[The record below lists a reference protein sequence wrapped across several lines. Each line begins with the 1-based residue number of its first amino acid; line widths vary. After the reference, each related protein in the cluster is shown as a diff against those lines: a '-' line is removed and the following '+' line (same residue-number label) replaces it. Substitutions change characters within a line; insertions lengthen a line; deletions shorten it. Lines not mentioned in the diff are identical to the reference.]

1 MGMINPTQENRLLSL
16 QTPLGKDTIIPSSF
30 SGCEKFSSLFDFK
43 ISTVSTNQNI
53 KPEQLLGKSVTLS
66 ISRPKSDPRVF
77 NGIVTTFS
85 ASYAVVSNLRAYEL
99 TLRPKAWLLT
109 KTSDCK
115 IFQNKTVLQI
125 TDSIFSDNQITNY
138 KKQGITGSH
147 PSRDY
152 CVQYQETDFDFLCRI
167 WAEEGIYFYFDH
179 KNNDHTLVLS
189 DSVNGY
195 CDCLDKSVIHAPTIQ
210 NDTLSINK
218 WDNDSVF
225 VSGKYTLNDYNF
237 EQPTTNLTATTVTTL
252 SNSQF
257 KSWELYN
264 YPGNYTQ
271 KNDGQS
277 LSRYR
282 MEQVESAYAVAK
294 GDGNY
299 RGLMPGAKFT
309 MEQHEVKSEEKKKY
323 VLTSVEHTAIDESHL
338 GNTTIES
345 SYSNKFEAI
354 PATTVF
360 RPPPVTRRPLIPGPQ
375 TAKVV
380 GPSGEDIYCDKYGR
394 IRVQFH
400 WDRDGKNNENSSC
413 WIRVAQVFAGANW
426 GTIYT
431 PRVGME
437 VIVAFLD
444 GDPDQPL
451 VVGSVYNADNMPP
464 YTLPGQKTQS
474 GIKTRST
481 TQGTSSTYNEMRIE
495 DLKNSELFYFRAQK
509 DFQRE
514 VMNNDTLSVSNDQTI
529 TITKNRSLTVSEGNM
544 STTISKGN
552 ESKTVSAGNQSTTVS
567 KGNVTTDI
575 NSGNYNL
582 TLGTGSANVKCNG
595 GSILLQAASSITL
608 KVGANEIVIS
618 QSGVTIKGTMVQ
630 STATGTSKISGAIVQ
645 VSASGMAK
653 VAGATVMIN

>member
-1 MGMINPTQENRLLSL
+1 MSDIEPNQKDRLLSL
-16 QTPLGKDTIIPSSF
+16 QTPLGKDTILPTDF
-30 SGCEKFSSLFDFK
+30 SAKEGLSELFDFK
-43 ISTVSTNQNI
+43 ISAVSNQQNI
-53 KPEQLLGKSVTLS
+53 LPDQILGKSVTLS
-66 ISRPKSDPRVF
+66 IARPKSNPRIF

-85 ASYAVVSNLRAYEL
+85 ASYAVVSNLRAYQL

-125 TDSIFSDNQITNY
+125 TDSIFSENQITNY

-179 KNNDHTLVLS
+179 QNNEHTLVLS

-195 CDCLDKSVIHAPTIQ
+195 CDCLDKSVNHAPKIQ
-210 NDTLSINK
+210 NDTISINK

-237 EQPTTNLTATTVTTL
+237 EQPTTNLTSTTVTTL

-271 KNDGQS
+271 KNDGQN

-282 MEQVESAYAVAK
+282 MEQVESAYAVVK
-294 GDGNY
+294 GEGNY
-299 RGLMPGAKFT
+299 RGFMPGAKFT
-309 MEQHEVKSEEKKKY
+309 MEQHEVKAEEKKKY
-323 VLTSVEHTAIDESHL
+323 VLSSVEHLAVDESHL
-338 GNTTIES
+338 GNTTRES

-360 RPPPVTRRPLIPGPQ
+360 RPLPVTRRPLIPGPQ

-394 IRVQFH
+394 IRVQFF

-431 PRVGME
+431 PRIGME

-464 YTLPGQKTQS
+464 YALPGQKTQS

-481 TQGTSSTYNEMRIE
+481 TKGTSSTYNEMRIE
-495 DLKNSELFYFRAQK
+495 DQKDSELFYFRAQK

-514 VMNNDTLSVSNDQTI
+514 VMNNDTLTVSNDQTI
-529 TITKNRSLTVSEGNM
+529 TITKNRSETVSEGNM
-544 STTISKGN
+544 STTVSKGN
-552 ESKTVSAGNQSTTVS
+552 KSTTVS
-567 KGNVTTDI
+567 KGNVAMDVT
-575 NSGNYNL
+575 SGNYNL
-582 TLGTGSANVKCNG
+582 TLGSGSANVKCNG

-630 STATGTSKISGAIVQ
+630 STATGTSKITGAIVQ
-645 VSASGMAK
+645 VNASGMAK
-653 VAGATVMIN
+653 IAGATVMIN

>member
-1 MGMINPTQENRLLSL
+1 MTTIYPNQINRLLSL
-16 QTPLGKDTIIPSSF
+16 QSPLGKDTIIPSSF
-30 SGCEKFSSLFDFK
+30 SGVEKLSSLFNYK
-43 ISTVSTNQNI
+43 ISAVSTNPNI
-53 KPEQLLGKSVTLS
+53 TPEQVLGKSVTLS

-99 TLRPKAWLLT
+99 VLRPKAWLLT

-115 IFQNKTVLQI
+115 IFQNKTVIQI

-179 KNNDHTLVLS
+179 KNNEHTLVLS

-210 NDTLSINK
+210 NDTLSINR

-299 RGLMPGAKFT
+299 RGFMPGAKFT

-323 VLTSVEHTAIDESHL
+323 VLTSIEHTAIDESHL

-354 PATTVF
+354 PATTIF

-431 PRVGME
+431 PRIGME

-514 VMNNDTLSVSNDQTI
+514 VMNNDTLSVSNDQSI

>member
-1 MGMINPTQENRLLSL
+1 MSNIEPNQKDRLLSL
-16 QTPLGKDTIIPSSF
+16 QTPLGKDTILPTDF
-30 SGCEKFSSLFDFK
+30 SAKEGLSELFDFK
-43 ISTVSTNQNI
+43 ISAVSNQQNI
-53 KPEQLLGKSVTLS
+53 LPDQILGKSVTLS
-66 ISRPKSDPRVF
+66 IARPKSNPRIF

-85 ASYAVVSNLRAYEL
+85 ASYAVVSNLRAYQL

-125 TDSIFSDNQITNY
+125 TDSIFSENQITNY

-152 CVQYQETDFDFLCRI
+152 CVQYQETDFEFLCRI

-179 KNNDHTLVLS
+179 QNNEHTLVLS

-195 CDCLDKSVIHAPTIQ
+195 SDCLDKSVNHAPKIQ
-210 NDTLSINK
+210 NDTISIKK
-218 WDNDSVF
+218 WDNASIF

-237 EQPTTNLTATTVTTL
+237 EQPTTNLITTTVTTL

-294 GDGNY
+294 GEGNY
-299 RGLMPGAKFT
+299 RGFMPGAKFT
-309 MEQHEVKSEEKKKY
+309 MEQHEVKAEEKKKY
-323 VLTSVEHTAIDESHL
+323 VLSSVEHIAVDDSHL
-338 GNTTIES
+338 GNTMRES

-394 IRVQFH
+394 IRVQFF

-431 PRVGME
+431 PRIGME

-481 TQGTSSTYNEMRIE
+481 TKGTSSTYNEMRIE
-495 DLKNSELFYFRAQK
+495 DQKDSELFYFRAQK

-514 VMNNDTLSVSNDQTI
+514 VMNNDTLTVSNDQTI
-529 TITKNRSLTVSEGNM
+529 TITKNRSETVSEGNM
-544 STTISKGN
+544 STTVSKGN
-552 ESKTVSAGNQSTTVS
+552 KSTTVS
-567 KGNVTTDI
+567 KGNVAMDVT
-575 NSGNYNL
+575 SGNYNL
-582 TLGTGSANVKCNG
+582 TLGSGSANVKCNG

-630 STATGTSKISGAIVQ
+630 STATGTSKITGAIVQ
-645 VSASGMAK
+645 VNASGMAK
-653 VAGATVMIN
+653 IAGATVMIN

>member
-1 MGMINPTQENRLLSL
+1 
-16 QTPLGKDTIIPSSF
+16 
-30 SGCEKFSSLFDFK
+30 
-43 ISTVSTNQNI
+43 
-53 KPEQLLGKSVTLS
+53 
-66 ISRPKSDPRVF
+66 
-77 NGIVTTFS
+77 
-85 ASYAVVSNLRAYEL
+85 
-99 TLRPKAWLLT
+99 
-109 KTSDCK
+109 
-115 IFQNKTVLQI
+115 
-125 TDSIFSDNQITNY
+125 
-138 KKQGITGSH
+138 
-147 PSRDY
+147 
-152 CVQYQETDFDFLCRI
+152 
-167 WAEEGIYFYFDH
+167 
-179 KNNDHTLVLS
+179 
-189 DSVNGY
+189 
-195 CDCLDKSVIHAPTIQ
+195 
-210 NDTLSINK
+210 
-218 WDNDSVF
+218 
-225 VSGKYTLNDYNF
+225 
-237 EQPTTNLTATTVTTL
+237 
-252 SNSQF
+252 
-257 KSWELYN
+257 
-264 YPGNYTQ
+264 
-271 KNDGQS
+271 
-277 LSRYR
+277 
-282 MEQVESAYAVAK
+282 
-294 GDGNY
+294 
-299 RGLMPGAKFT
+299 
-309 MEQHEVKSEEKKKY
+309 
-323 VLTSVEHTAIDESHL
+323 
-338 GNTTIES
+338 
-345 SYSNKFEAI
+345 
-354 PATTVF
+354 
-360 RPPPVTRRPLIPGPQ
+360 LIPGPQ

-431 PRVGME
+431 PRIGME

-481 TQGTSSTYNEMRIE
+481 TKGTSSTYNEMRIE

>member
-1 MGMINPTQENRLLSL
+1 MALTNPNQINRLLSL
-16 QTPLGKDTIIPSSF
+16 QTPLGQDTLIPSSF
-30 SGCEKFSSLFDFK
+30 FGIEKLSSLFNFK
-43 ISTVSTNQNI
+43 ISAISTNQNI
-53 KPEQLLGKSVTLS
+53 TPEQLLGKSVTLS
-66 ISRPKSDPRVF
+66 ISRPKSDPRYF

-85 ASYAVVSNLRAYEL
+85 ASYAVVSKLRAYEL
-99 TLRPKAWLLT
+99 ILRPKAWLLT

-115 IFQNKTVLQI
+115 IFQNKTVIQI

-179 KNNDHTLVLS
+179 KNNEHTLILS

-195 CDCLDKSVIHAPTIQ
+195 CDCLDKSVNHASTIQ

-237 EQPTTNLTATTVTTL
+237 EQPSTNLTATTVTTL

-271 KNDGQS
+271 KNDGQN

-282 MEQVESAYAVAK
+282 MEQVESAYAVAN
-294 GDGNY
+294 GEGNY
-299 RGLMPGAKFT
+299 RGFMSGAKFT

-338 GNTTIES
+338 GNTTRES
-345 SYSNKFEAI
+345 TYSNKFEAI

-394 IRVQFH
+394 IRVQFF

-431 PRVGME
+431 PRIGME

-481 TQGTSSTYNEMRIE
+481 TKGTSSTYNEMRIE
-495 DLKNSELFYFRAQK
+495 DQKDSELFYFRAQK

-514 VMNNDTLSVSNDQTI
+514 VMNNDTLTVSNDQTI
-529 TITKNRSLTVSEGNM
+529 TITKNRSETVSEGNM
-544 STTISKGN
+544 STTVSKGN
-552 ESKTVSAGNQSTTVS
+552 KSTTVS
-567 KGNVTTDI
+567 KGNVAMDVT
-575 NSGNYNL
+575 SGNYNL
-582 TLGTGSANVKCNG
+582 TLGSGSANVKCNG

-630 STATGTSKISGAIVQ
+630 STATGTSKITGAIVQ

-653 VAGATVMIN
+653 IAGATVMIN